1 MPPKPQGLPKLTG
14 IPKPPDLNV
23 DVHVEVG
30 GAALPNVERDGV
42 RYIAALPGKK
52 FEIAIANC
60 GASAFTAECFVDGR
74 SVLGFGE
81 VDGGVASHANGPA
94 GRE

>member
-14 IPKPPDLNV
+14 LPKPLDLNV

-42 RYIAALPGKK
+42 RCIAVLPGKT
-52 FEIAIANC
+52 FEIAIAGSLCSQPN
-60 GASAFTAECFVDGR
+60 ASSTGGPCSALARLT
-74 SVLGFGE
+74 
-81 VDGGVASHANGPA
+81 GGVACHANGPA
-94 GRE
+94 GGE